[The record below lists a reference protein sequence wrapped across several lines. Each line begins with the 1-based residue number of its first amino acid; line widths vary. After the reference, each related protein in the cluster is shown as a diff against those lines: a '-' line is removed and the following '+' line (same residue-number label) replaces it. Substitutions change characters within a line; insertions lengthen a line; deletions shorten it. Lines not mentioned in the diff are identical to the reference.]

1 MRTAVKKER
10 TQTQLKQI
18 QVLYTG
24 SGRSGNRRE
33 LLVYFSRFG
42 TSLQV
47 PVIAVVELPPLEE
60 RAQNSRVT

>member
-24 SGRSGNRRE
+24 SDRSGNRIE
-33 LLVYFSRFG
+33 LLVYFFQIWYQ
-42 TSLQV
+42 QV
-47 PVIAVVELPPLEE
+47 LVIAVVELPPLEE